1 MVYLPF
7 DWEVSLM
14 AVTTV
19 AVPKSAPSLPVGD
32 KRYPVLGFGGQLNAF
47 VFTKS
52 GTEFTRVRKQAQD
65 LTDPQHALLAK
76 AIQEIGP
83 GHSRIF
89 VQRGLNPDSP
99 RGLKAPGFE
108 GFLKTVKLAED
119 AGAGT
124 VNLTW
129 WGQGSYA
136 VKARLV
142 ALDWPSKTILTGWPH
157 QGLAKW
163 PKALTDPDGPNGI
176 PGPREQM
183 RRFARIIHVA
193 RAQSRC
199 VTHAT
204 IQNEPNGPATDIAA
218 QTIPNFSMRLYEHLY
233 RCFAA
238 ALLELDDPQGEF
250 PNLRKAITIVAGDL
264 VQEGSKKHPDDRTD
278 HQDAWIEY
286 LHANMDLARDGF
298 PSVLDAY
305 SIHVYW
311 KPGPKPN
318 GEFPG
323 KATDRL
329 DNLVKLATK
338 LRISKPIY
346 ITEYGVRFPVRPES
360 DRPGNFEGIPMERS
374 PESVFEHAWFNA
386 RAPQLGYVGLV
397 KWVMYRTDLVTG
409 WGKWGLIDSPGSQ
422 FDRTPMFHLF
432 RLYNRLVGQDWLA
445 SGMREG
451 DDLLIS
457 RFTGP
462 KGEESIIVLNSQ
474 RDSRDVKLTGLIKG
488 RRYEQA
494 AINAN
499 GHAGLSR
506 PNAVTADTTS
516 GAATVKVPARGL
528 VALSTRGIGLSA
540 VG

>member
-1 MVYLPF
+1 
-7 DWEVSLM
+7 M

-19 AVPKSAPSLPVGD
+19 AVPKSAPTFALKSRGQ
-32 KRYPVLGFGGQLNAF
+32 PVLGFGAQLNTW

-52 GTEFTRVRKQAQD
+52 GTDFKRGVGGRRAQD
-65 LTDPQHALLAK
+65 LTGPQHKQLAK
-76 AIQEIGP
+76 AVEEVGP
-83 GHSRIF
+83 GHCRIF

-99 RGLKAPGFE
+99 RGREAPGFD

-119 AGAGT
+119 AGAQT

-129 WGQGSYA
+129 WGQGPYA
-136 VKARLV
+136 ANKARI
-142 ALDWPSKTILTGWPH
+142 AGLDWPSKKVLTGWPH
-157 QGLAKW
+157 PNLPKW
-163 PKALTDPDGPNGI
+163 PDALLHPEGPGGV

-183 RRFARIIHVA
+183 RRFARIIQVA

-204 IQNEPNGPATDIAA
+204 IQNEPNGPETDIALRDV
-218 QTIPNFSMRLYEHLY
+218 PNLSMRLYEHLY
-233 RCFAA
+233 RCLAD
-238 ALLELDDPQGEF
+238 ALTELDDPQDEF
-250 PNLRKAITIVAGDL
+250 PNLGEAIQIVAGDL
-264 VQEGSKKHPDDRTD
+264 VQDGRKKTPTDKTD

-286 LHANMDLARDGF
+286 LHANMDREREGF

-311 KPGPKPN
+311 KPGPKN
-318 GEFPG
+318 KGGEFPF
-323 KATDRL
+323 KAKERL
-329 DNLVKLATK
+329 DNLVRLANGLGIT
-338 LRISKPIY
+338 KPIY

-360 DRPGNFEGIPMERS
+360 DRPSTFEGIPMERS

-397 KWVMYRTDLVTG
+397 KWVMYRTDLKSG
-409 WGKWGLIDSPGSQ
+409 WGKWGLIDSPKAAKP
-422 FDRTPMFHLF
+422 FDRTPMFNMTQLF
-432 RLYNRLVGQDWLA
+432 NRLVGQDWIAKGL
-445 SGMREG
+445 REN
-451 DDLLIS
+451 DDFLIS
-457 RFTGP
+457 RFAGP
-462 KGEESIIVLNSQ
+462 AGAEESIFLLNFSHNNT
-474 RDSRDVKLTGLIKG
+474 LTLRLTDLMKG

-499 GHAGLSR
+499 GRAGLTR

-516 GAATVKVPARGL
+516 GGANVQIPARGL
-528 VALSTRGIGLSA
+528 LALSTRPIGLSP